1 MGNNNASMKAMM
13 GQSTS
18 PSPVPTQG
26 FAATNIVGTAVP
38 KVGSQPARPNYVG
51 NVGDAVHQ
59 YHVIGIAV
67 FIIVAG
73 FLLHWFNFEV

>member
-1 MGNNNASMKAMM
+1 MANNSSMLAMM
-13 GQSTS
+13 GQSSS
-18 PSPVPTQG
+18 PAPVPTQG
-26 FAATNIVGTAVP
+26 FLAANIVGTAVP
-38 KVGSQPARPNYVG
+38 QVGNQQARPNYAG

-67 FIIVAG
+67 GIIAIG